1 MLPAAPAC
9 YLIAAQSPRSGVY
22 TTLLVG
28 RTHDLRARMRDHAC
42 RDSDFRMQLKVA
54 RPGQTPA
61 PTHVLVADSAP
72 AAIVEAYDKRLAP
85 VRAALDPDA
94 TGYERVLRFLFPSL
108 CEPPPA
114 HRRLVEE
121 MRRLYGA
128 AAQFRIAPDGEM
140 TACAPVAIVR
150 AA

>member
-1 MLPAAPAC
+1 
-9 YLIAAQSPRSGVY
+9 
-22 TTLLVG
+22 
-28 RTHDLRARMRDHAC
+28 MR
-42 RDSDFRMQLKVA
+42 LKVA
-54 RPGQTPA
+54 RPGHAPA
-61 PTHVLVADSAP
+61 PTHVLVAEGAP

-85 VRAALDPDA
+85 VQTALDPEA

-128 AAQFRIAPDGEM
+128 AAQFRIASDGEI